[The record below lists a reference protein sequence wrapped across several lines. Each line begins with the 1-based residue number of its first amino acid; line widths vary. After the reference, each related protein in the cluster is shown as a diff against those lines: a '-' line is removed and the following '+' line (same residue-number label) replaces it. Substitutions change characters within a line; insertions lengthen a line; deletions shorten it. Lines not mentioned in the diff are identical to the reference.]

1 MRTTIQEKLE
11 EIENIESG
19 EPITDDIIEDGK
31 TYFGY
36 QTSKIYLNS
45 DMSKNYSYR
54 ISLTGHLSRRILVED
69 NTTEIVDNAVES
81 IINKL
86 KELNFKCNSEDVSIS
101 NNIKKSRI
109 SGYVEYSEIN
119 NKLII

>member
-1 MRTTIQEKLE
+1 MRATIQEKLE
-11 EIENIESG
+11 EIEDIESG

-36 QTSKIYLNS
+36 LISKIHLGS

-54 ISLTGHLSRRILVED
+54 VSLTGHISRRVLPED
-69 NTTEIVDNAVES
+69 NTTKIVDEAVEN

-86 KELNFKCNSEDVSIS
+86 KELNFKCTSEEVSIS
-101 NNIKKSRI
+101 NNIKKNRI
-109 SGYVEYSEIN
+109 TGYVEYSEIN

>member
-1 MRTTIQEKLE
+1 MRETIQEKLN
-11 EIENIESG
+11 EIEDIESG

-36 QTSKIYLNS
+36 QISKTYLNS

-54 ISLTGHLSRRILVED
+54 VSLTGHISRRILVQD
-69 NTTEIVDNAVES
+69 NTTEIVDDAVEK

-101 NNIKKSRI
+101 NNIKKSKI
-109 SGYVEYSEIN
+109 SGYAEYSEIN